1 MAEHRLELPLEEFAI
16 AVGNENKRL
25 REEVARLEERLEVD
39 PRHSY
44 DGVYCRNETI
54 KLLEERIERL
64 RAEVEW
70 HEEENQRLR
79 NVMWAVE
86 DMIRAGLKDK
96 E

>member
-1 MAEHRLELPLEEFAI
+1 MTEHKLELPMEEFAI

-25 REEVARLEERLEVD
+25 HEEIAR
-39 PRHSY
+39 
-44 DGVYCRNETI
+44 
-54 KLLEERIERL
+54 LEERIERL

-86 DMIRAGLKDK
+86 DMIRDSLREK
-96 E
+96 EL